1 MPVTGP
7 SSAIVTAWETPFQL
21 ASDRAASLK
30 EPLRSYTILVQK
42 TKLRFLDR
50 FARQITNVHAKEV
63 SLQIS

>member
-7 SSAIVTAWETPFQL
+7 SSAIVTACETPFQR
-21 ASDRAASLK
+21 ASDRAVSLK
-30 EPLRSYTILVQK
+30 EPLRSYTILVQN

-50 FARQITNVHAKEV
+50 FARQITRVHAKEG

>member
-7 SSAIVTAWETPFQL
+7 SSAIVTACETPFQL
-21 ASDRAASLK
+21 ASDRAVSLK

-50 FARQITNVHAKEV
+50 FARQITKIRAKEIA
-63 SLQIS
+63 LQIS